1 MFTRQV
7 LRLPILPIRD
17 TVYFPVLAF
26 PISVG
31 RSKSIGS
38 SRSTQKR
45 KIGHFAQREQ
55 TKLLQ
60 QSTSYEI
67 GTMVKIIKHV
77 KMLKQHLLF
86 CKGFPESNAVFR

>member
-31 RSKSIGS
+31 RSKSIGAVEEAL
-38 SRSTQKR
+38 QNDKFMA
-45 KIGHFAQREQ
+45 IFAQREANKASP
-55 TKLLQ
+55 TEYDL
-60 QSTSYEI
+60 YEI

-77 KMLKQHLLF
+77 LR
-86 CKGFPESNAVFR
+86 SNFIVFGKTL